1 MENILGTDT
10 GVLLK
15 KGPMG
20 TVPDPLRVTK
30 ASIVAASGKEESP
43 GKLQSVSTQPAQP
56 DKNVSGIGSAPAE
69 LNLRLSSA
77 AQALMQACVHE
88 SSPQDMTSPGVFN
101 EVEQVSPKH
110 NTQDDSQLH
119 GSKES
124 AAPGANAT
132 AKQELR
138 SAPLLMSAVQH
149 THQAIRSDPPNTS
162 TCPVPEDSLV
172 KSEGNSNS
180 EKPEKSSCPT
190 RVTCCSSENEVF
202 CDFPSPQNSQ
212 GIVQTPDM
220 AMRIHSS
227 PSADRPEG
235 EEQKTISNTTV
246 VSSEAQARGGC
257 SENKQPSDTVLDT
270 TGERSENPPLSPL
283 TSREATCS
291 SEARQVQPPA
301 QHPVSRFKEAS
312 TMTCQAASEAKE
324 VPGRAWQDAGVQAV
338 ASVESRSVS
347 TSPSILPAFLKENP
361 APEQENGQEQLRVI
375 CHAKGSGSRL
385 LELSNSMVDT
395 QESSRCPSIV
405 PQVHIQAPVATSTV
419 FKGGCKP
426 ANQPAEGL
434 KSPLIHVASSQNP
447 DTEEDRG
454 SSTSKEATARELTG
468 PNPGSQ
474 KATPIAQISL
484 LAGSQAEISHG
495 LGNSEPRAPELV
507 EKTTNDHKAEPGCKL
522 SNSRGGV
529 SEDQSLESLDPTIK
543 RDAKDKKLASPLI
556 VKDHAPGAT
565 STPDAKTLL
574 LNPKAQGSE
583 GPEVNPAPSPGR
595 KSQQNTVEEHRQTK
609 TVTSLS
615 LPSDGTGDSSPGSG
629 KRTPSRSVKASP
641 RRASRVSEFLK
652 ELNVTA
658 AAAQVGLTPG
668 EKKKQLG
675 ADSKLQLKQ
684 SKRVRDVVW
693 DDQGMTWEVYGASL
707 DPESLGVAIQNHLQR
722 QIREHEKLVKTQSGQ
737 TRRSISSDSSSSK
750 KLKGRQQGV
759 LQSML
764 QNFRR
769 PNCCVRPA
777 PSSVLD

>member
-1 MENILGTDT
+1 
-10 GVLLK
+10 
-15 KGPMG
+15 MG

-43 GKLQSVSTQPAQP
+43 GELQSVSPQPAQT
-56 DKNVSGIGSAPAE
+56 DKNVSGVGSVPAE

-88 SSPQDMTSPGVFN
+88 SSPKDMTSPGVFN

-110 NTQDDSQLH
+110 NTHHDSQLQ

-124 AAPGANAT
+124 AAPGPNAT
-132 AKQELR
+132 AKQELI
-138 SAPLLMSAVQH
+138 SAPFLMSAVQH
-149 THQAIRSDPPNTS
+149 THHAIRSDPPNTS

-172 KSEGNSNS
+172 KSEANSNS

-190 RVTCCSSENEVF
+190 RVTCCSSKSEVF
-202 CDFPSPQNSQ
+202 CDFPSPENSQ
-212 GIVQTPDM
+212 GIVQTPDT

-235 EEQKTISNTTV
+235 EEQKTTSNTAV
-246 VSSEAQARGGC
+246 VSSEPQARGGC

-270 TGERSENPPLSPL
+270 TDERSESPPLSPL

-291 SEARQVQPPA
+291 SEARQVQLPA
-301 QHPVSRFKEAS
+301 QHPVFKEAS
-312 TMTCQAASEAKE
+312 TMTCQAESEAKE

-375 CHAKGSGSRL
+375 CHDKGSGSRL
-385 LELSNSMVDT
+385 LELSNSMIDP
-395 QESSRCPSIV
+395 QESSQCPSIV
-405 PQVHIQAPVATSTV
+405 PKVHIQAPVATSTV

-434 KSPLIHVASSQNP
+434 KSPLIHVASSQNL
-447 DTEEDRG
+447 DIEEERR
-454 SSTSKEATARELTG
+454 SSTSKEATSRELTG
-468 PNPGSQ
+468 TNPGSQ

-484 LAGSQAEISHG
+484 LAGSQAEISRG

-522 SNSRGGV
+522 SNSRGCV
-529 SEDQSLESLDPTIK
+529 SEDQPLESLDPTVK
-543 RDAKDKKLASPLI
+543 RDAKDKKPASPLI

-574 LNPKAQGSE
+574 LNTKSQGSE
-583 GPEVNPAPSPGR
+583 EPEVNPAPSPGR